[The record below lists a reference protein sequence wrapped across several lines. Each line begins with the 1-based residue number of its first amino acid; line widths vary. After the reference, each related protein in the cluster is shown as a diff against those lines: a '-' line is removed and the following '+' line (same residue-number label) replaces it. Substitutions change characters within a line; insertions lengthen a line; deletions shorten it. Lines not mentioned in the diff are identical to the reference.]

1 MAKIKRKTQMQMIAD
16 GELIP
21 VRIVL
26 PVEAYNRLEP
36 FARRQHHMKLN
47 QFVEKM
53 VIDYSRTLLRGE
65 NSFKNIS
72 SI

>member
-1 MAKIKRKTQMQMIAD
+1 MAKIKRKKQMQMIAD

-53 VIDYSRTLLRGE
+53 VIDYSKELNRTKTE
-65 NSFKNIS
+65 
-72 SI
+72 

>member
-1 MAKIKRKTQMQMIAD
+1 MEKIKRKTQQQQITD

-21 VRIVL
+21 VRVVL
-26 PVEAYNRLEP
+26 PVEVYNKVEP

-53 VIDYSRTLLRGE
+53 VIDYSQSLNTKE
-65 NSFKNIS
+65 DS
-72 SI
+72 